1 MTATVVLCPALVST
15 LKERWWETGEVSEK
29 SHKMTKGLENLLT
42 VRLKEL
48 SLFTLSKKSLRDDRI
63 PGYSYLHWEQKVV
76 NRGSAI

>member
-48 SLFTLSKKSLRDDRI
+48 SLFTFIKEKAK
-63 PGYSYLHWEQKVV
+63 G
-76 NRGSAI
+76 